1 MEEKRVNFDLRER
14 VLVFGIQRK
23 KNVGIRIWRRK
34 RKRTTRSGINRER
47 ERENKMLEQWWER

>member
-1 MEEKRVNFDLRER
+1 MEEERVNFDLRER

-23 KNVGIRIWRRK
+23 KNAGIRIWRRK

>member
-23 KNVGIRIWRRK
+23 KNVGIRI
-34 RKRTTRSGINRER
+34 
-47 ERENKMLEQWWER
+47 